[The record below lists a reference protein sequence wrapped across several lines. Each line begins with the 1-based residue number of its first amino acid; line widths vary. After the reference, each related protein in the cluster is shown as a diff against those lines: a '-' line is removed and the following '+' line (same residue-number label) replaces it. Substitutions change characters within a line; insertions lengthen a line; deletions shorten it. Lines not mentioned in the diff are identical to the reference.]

1 MELEDPS
8 ECVNVEDGKTPLM
21 PFSFVLMQVNPSFIP
36 SCDCHLIYFPP
47 IDTVNAG
54 NAGAS
59 IYPHIVG
66 NPFEHIEFLLS
77 NPLTEEQKNVLTR
90 KFSSHMVSI
99 STKTMTVLQ
108 ARKLMKS
115 IATALCTGT
124 VAQMVKGGFVFDGM
138 LGPTG
143 QGKAVLYNVVRVAD
157 FAVLCGKVYLK
168 GDGPSEK
175 SQFAEVM
182 ASDVLHKKAKHPN
195 IVQYEHILDI
205 NHVNHP
211 TASLALI
218 MPLYKLSLQAVYDA
232 FSDHPVPWE
241 QLRTVAASI
250 ISAGLRLE
258 ECKLVHCDIK
268 PDNIMLGDGVV
279 VLIDL
284 GSVVPTGEPVA
295 EFTDYYGLDCTRITA
310 SHRFDIVCLVVTLCR
325 GFIPDFVV
333 KARTVASLERELAD
347 VMSKWVALIQPVAFC
362 LNLLRCVNFSEAAV
376 VPL

>member
-1 MELEDPS
+1 ML
-8 ECVNVEDGKTPLM
+8 
-21 PFSFVLMQVNPSFIP
+21 
-36 SCDCHLIYFPP
+36 LIVCLILLFLSS
-47 IDTVNAG
+47 G
-54 NAGAS
+54 
-59 IYPHIVG
+59 VG
-66 NPFEHIEFLLS
+66 SAVTSVATGLVNPFEHIENLLS

-99 STKTMTVLQ
+99 STKTMTILQ

-124 VAQMVKGGFVFDGM
+124 VAQMVKDGFVFDGM

-143 QGKAVLYNVVRVAD
+143 QGKAVLYNVVRVSD

-168 GDGPSEK
+168 GDGPSEQ

-182 ASDVLHKKAKHPN
+182 ASEVLHKKDRHPN

-205 NHVNHP
+205 NHINHP

-232 FSDHPVPWE
+232 FSDHPVSWE
-241 QLRTVAASI
+241 QMRNVAASM

-284 GSVVPTGEPVA
+284 GSVVSVGAPVA
-295 EFTDYYGLDCTRITA
+295 EYTDYYGMDCSRVTA
-310 SHRFDIVCLVVTLCR
+310 SHRFDIFCLVVTLCR
-325 GFIPDFVV
+325 GFVPEFVV
-333 KARTVASLERELAD
+333 KARTAAALERELNL
-347 VMSKWVALIQPVAFC
+347 VLSRYEELIQPVEIC
-362 LNLLRCVNFSEAAV
+362 LKLLSCNNFTEAAAV
-376 VPL
+376 SL